1 MAEVPSVDEIRR
13 KYANEIAAQ
22 KADKQ
27 RLRDEAAQARQRR
40 DIACNKHILDTISN
54 DTKNAQSYSNVPKY
68 WRFDATNCNVEPSI
82 AILEQKG
89 YTIGYDFSYGKEKAK
104 SGRFTKY
111 ESFTVKLN
119 KY

>member
-22 KADKQ
+22 KADEQ

-68 WRFDATNCNVEPSI
+68 WQFDTRNCDASSSI
-82 AILEQKG
+82 AILKQKG
-89 YTIGYDFSYGKEKAK
+89 FSIEYDIIPAHRGMNSEPVQDSTFWV
-104 SGRFTKY
+104 RFDKY
-111 ESFTVKLN
+111 
-119 KY
+119 